1 MRHTPVPSEL
11 DSVAGRDFPHR
22 SLILRHTRALLSLV
36 LLTAAIPSARAQETS
51 RKPFAFGI
59 SVISTSIDP
68 ATAAAQLIGPR
79 SWGMQFD
86 GGVSFANFLY
96 AGLDFG
102 PQFLSDHGTFTQA
115 TTGGDKQS
123 TAMLLYFS
131 ATAGMRTP
139 PVRLIPGIGATSF
152 GLYGGTSATKG
163 ERSID
168 NCVDCTTQ
176 DIKVSA
182 GGFVQPTLLFG
193 EGSSRLR
200 ISDRHYLDSKGIR
213 DVISVGLEIGGR

>member
-1 MRHTPVPSEL
+1 M
-11 DSVAGRDFPHR
+11 
-22 SLILRHTRALLSLV
+22 RHTRALLAV
-36 LLTAAIPSARAQETS
+36 ILLAAAAPTTRAQEAS
-51 RKPFAFGI
+51 GKPFVFGI

-68 ATAAAQLIGPR
+68 TTATAQLIAPR

-86 GGVSFANFLY
+86 GGVTFAKFLY

-102 PQFLSDHGTFTQA
+102 PQFLRDRGTFTQA

-123 TAMLLYFS
+123 TAMLVYFS
-131 ATAGMRTP
+131 AAAGVRTP
-139 PVRLIPGIGATSF
+139 AARLIPGIGATSF

-168 NCVDCTTQ
+168 NCVDCTSQ

-182 GGFVQPTLLFG
+182 GGFVQPTLVFG
-193 EGSSRLR
+193 EGNSRLR
-200 ISDRHYLDSKGIR
+200 ISDRHYFDDKGIR
-213 DVISVGLEIGGR
+213 DVISLGLEIGGR